1 MMIEDIANVLTW
13 ALCAGI
19 PTGVALG
26 MMFILIRTLWVGS
39 RKKRGQLA

>member
-1 MMIEDIANVLTW
+1 MIEDIANVLTW

-19 PTGVALG
+19 PIGVGLG

-39 RKKRGQLA
+39 RKKRDQLA